1 MPKIIYLLL
10 CSIAMGGNE
19 PSTEN
24 NLGKFA
30 TEIKEDLDE
39 INRKLTKL
47 EDMLEVSSKTDSNL
61 LLFKASIGLS
71 IAVLGYSLLATA
83 LTVICQHIPANLQ
96 SYDVYIIVFIAIL
109 FILVGMY
116 TFVCYVHKFKKS

>member
-1 MPKIIYLLL
+1 
-10 CSIAMGGNE
+10 
-19 PSTEN
+19 
-24 NLGKFA
+24 
-30 TEIKEDLDE
+30 
-39 INRKLTKL
+39 
-47 EDMLEVSSKTDSNL
+47 MLEVSSKTDSNL